1 MNYEKIGGIVGIVG
15 IRTDEVGH
23 VANKPDDEK
32 GHAEAICALGLVVL
46 EQLRELQQP
55 TLELINHRNLKRRTR
70 RHIQAVK
77 LMLPKIPE
85 TACVQ
90 SKLRAATAKA
100 AVATRGGIAIGGVR
114 GFVAKMGGRGRS
126 KTKEKSK
133 KEEEEEE

>member
-1 MNYEKIGGIVGIVG
+1 MNHEKIGGIVG

-46 EQLRELQQP
+46 EQLRELQRI
-55 TLELINHRNLKRRTR
+55 LKLINHRNLKRRTK

-100 AVATRGGIAIGGVR
+100 AVARRGGIAIGGS
-114 GFVAKMGGRGRS
+114 VAKMGGGGVKQKRRIRIRRKRRRS
-126 KTKEKSK
+126 RREQG
-133 KEEEEEE
+133 